1 MRAILCTRWG
11 PPEALQLAEVAR
23 PEPRKGEVRIRIVAT
38 SVTASDCIAR
48 GMRVPLRYRIVG
60 KLLMGVRRPRR
71 PIFGMVLSGE
81 VDAVGRAVTTF
92 RPGDQVFGMSKWRA
106 GCYAEYVCWSAGTL
120 LLPKPASL
128 THDEAAALPY
138 GGLLACHLM
147 RKAAIRRGQRIL
159 VYGASG
165 AIGTATVQLA
175 RHLGARVTGVCSA
188 RNVDLVASL
197 GAEQVIDYASEDF
210 TKRADRYDLI
220 IDAVGRRKSAAAL
233 VHAGE
238 ALAPGGRSFSIDDDF
253 PKFTIDDLQLLKR
266 LAEAGELTPVI
277 DRRYRLEE
285 MVEAHRYV
293 ELGHKRGNV
302 IVTA

>member
-23 PEPRKGEVRIRIVAT
+23 PAPRKGEVRIRIVAT

-60 KLLMGVRRPRR
+60 KLLIGVRRPR
-71 PIFGMVLSGE
+71 PPLLGMVLSGE